1 MTGPGVDRI
10 AVIGASLAGLSA
22 AETLRA
28 EGYGGTITLVG
39 AEDQLPYDRPPLS
52 KQVLTGEREPD
63 STALRTN
70 ERYDELD
77 LDLRLGTHA
86 SALDPA
92 AHEVTLDGATDAAG
106 GTVLAYD
113 RLIIATG
120 ASPRTLPGTPPLDG
134 IYTLRTIDDCI
145 ALRRKFEVGA
155 RVVVVGAGFI
165 GAEVASSARAR
176 GLDVTVLEAAPVP
189 LERAVGGE
197 MGRVCAALH
206 TVHGVDLRLGTGVEG
221 FDGTQRVERVRLA
234 DGSTLAADVVVVGV
248 GVAPNVGW
256 LDGSGIAINN
266 GITCDATLA
275 TSAPDVYAAGDVANW
290 LNPLFSERM
299 RAEHWTNA
307 VEQGR
312 AAALNM
318 LAGSKDASPF
328 SSVPY
333 FWSDQYETKIQ
344 FVGHAR
350 PDDDVRVVHGSVD
363 DDTPSDGRFVALY
376 GRGGRLVAAIG
387 FNWARHVMAYRAM
400 IGEGIGWNDALAH
413 AASVE

>member
-1 MTGPGVDRI
+1 MTGPDIDRI

-63 STALRTN
+63 STALRTD
-70 ERYDELD
+70 ERYDERD
-77 LDLRLGTHA
+77 LDLRLDTRA

-92 AHEVTLDGATDAAG
+92 AHEVTLDGATG
-106 GTVLAYD
+106 NTVLAYD

-134 IYTLRTIDDCI
+134 IYTLRTIEDCI
-145 ALRRKFEVGA
+145 ALRREFDAGA

-165 GAEVASSARAR
+165 GAEVASSAWAR
-176 GLDVTVLEAAPVP
+176 GLEVTVLEAAPVP
-189 LERAVGGE
+189 LERAVGAE

-206 TVHGVDLRLGTGVEG
+206 TAHGVDLRLGTGVEG

-234 DGSTLAADVVVVGV
+234 DGTTVAADVVVVGV

-256 LDGSGIAINN
+256 LDGSGIDIDN

-318 LAGSKDASPF
+318 LAGSKDARPF

-344 FVGHAR
+344 FVGHVR
-350 PDDDVRVVHGSVD
+350 PDDDVRVVHSSVD
-363 DDTPSDGRFVALY
+363 NDTPSDGRFVALY

-387 FNWARHVMAYRAM
+387 FNWARHVMAYRTM
-400 IGEGIGWNDALAH
+400 IGKGIGWDHALAH
-413 AASVE
+413 AASVK

>member
-1 MTGPGVDRI
+1 MTGRGVDRI

-39 AEDQLPYDRPPLS
+39 AEDRLPYDRPPLS
-52 KQVLTGEREPD
+52 KQVLTGERDPN
-63 STALRTN
+63 STALRTD

-77 LDLRLGTHA
+77 LDLRLGTRA
-86 SALDPA
+86 TALGPA
-92 AHEVTLDGATDAAG
+92 AHEVTLDS
-106 GTVLAYD
+106 GTGSAVLAYD

-120 ASPRTLPGTPPLDG
+120 ASPRSLPGTPPLDG
-134 IYTLRTIDDCI
+134 TYTLRTIDDCI
-145 ALRRKFEVGA
+145 ALRREFEAGA

-165 GAEVASSARAR
+165 GGEVASSARAR

-189 LERAVGGE
+189 LERAVGAE
-197 MGRVCAALH
+197 MGRVCAALQ
-206 TVHGVDLRLGTGVEG
+206 TAHGVDLRLGTGVEG
-221 FDGTQRVERVRLA
+221 FDGAQRVERVRLA

-256 LDGSGIAINN
+256 LDGSGIAVDN

-290 LNPLFSERM
+290 LNPQFGERM

-312 AAALNM
+312 AAALNV
-318 LAGSKDASPF
+318 LTSSEHASPF

-350 PDDDVRVVHGSVD
+350 PDDEVRVVHGSVD
-363 DDTPSDGRFVALY
+363 DSGPGDGRFVALY

-400 IGEGIGWNDALAH
+400 IGEGIGWGDALAH
-413 AASVE
+413 AASVD